1 MGVCVCGC
9 VWVCVCVRACVCACV
24 RACGA
29 CVCVCVCVCE
39 GVGLGKTMSFSL
51 VPKPLGRHSV
61 LFVRMHMRGASTEML
76 STPQP
81 DQNFRRT
88 HEL

>member
-1 MGVCVCGC
+1 MCV
-9 VWVCVCVRACVCACV
+9 
-24 RACGA
+24 

-51 VPKPLGRHSV
+51 VPKPLARHSV
-61 LFVRMHMRGASTEML
+61 LFVQMHMSGASTEML

-81 DQNFRRT
+81 DQSFRRT
-88 HEL
+88 HELKLLAPKTPACVVRLLLF